1 MKLNMLIGKRQLIL
15 AGLVVI
21 LGVAVYLNWEFSKN
35 DLNLGTSG
43 VESNKNYGETQLT
56 DVKVTETDLAYFS
69 QARLNRQKNRD
80 DAIESVKTML
90 KDNNLSEAQK
100 AEITKKAAEIAN
112 LTQCETAIEELIKA
126 KGFEECVAFIDGESA
141 SIVVST
147 KGLSNEQAAQI
158 FDIVLSKSKINS
170 ENINIV
176 EAK

>member
-15 AGLVVI
+15 AGLVVV

-43 VESNKNYGETQLT
+43 AESSKTYGETQLT
-56 DVKVTETDLAYFS
+56 DVKITETSEAYFA

-80 DAIESVKTML
+80 EALESVQTML
-90 KDNNLSEAQK
+90 QDTKLTDAQK
-100 AEITKKAAEIAN
+100 SEISAKAAQIAE
-112 LTQCETAIEELIKA
+112 LSQCETAIEELVKA
-126 KGFEECVAFIDGESA
+126 KGFQECVAFVDGETA
-141 SIVVST
+141 SVVVSSD
-147 KGLSNEQAAQI
+147 GLSDEQAAQI
-158 FDIVLSKSKINS
+158 FDIVLGKTKINS